1 MILWTIQ
8 TQAAV
13 EALARRGELVADGG
27 EPEPGFERAYGWMS
41 ARMTGRLGAAPPGAR
56 PIWAW
61 HTWQSGR
68 ERPDL
73 RSREHLPS
81 GTRGARIELEIDPGR
96 VLLSD
101 FSLWH
106 FALNYWYLPSSPA
119 DEESFEALLRAAGL
133 DPYRTK
139 PLPDPAFHARMEESW
154 DRIFDLESV
163 IEGVTDEPG
172 QRCVQATLWRVP
184 VCAVRGITRFVA
196 R

>member
-8 TQAAV
+8 SQHAV
-13 EALARRGELVADGG
+13 EALACRGELVADGG
-27 EPEPGFERAYGWMS
+27 EREPSFERAYGWMS
-41 ARMTGRLGAAPPGAR
+41 ARMTERLGAAPPGAR

-61 HTWQSGR
+61 HTWQPDR
-68 ERPDL
+68 EKPDL
-73 RSREHLPS
+73 RSRGHLPA
-81 GTRGARIELEIDPGR
+81 GTRGARIEFEIDPKS
-96 VLLSD
+96 VLISD

-119 DEESFEALLRAAGL
+119 DWESFEALLRAAGL

-139 PLPDPAFHARMEESW
+139 PLPDPAFHSRIEVSW
-154 DRIFDLESV
+154 ERAFDLETA

-172 QRCVQATLWRVP
+172 ERGVQATLWTVP
-184 VCAVRGITRFVA
+184 ADAVRAITPFVA